1 MRLSFD
7 DEESFKG
14 AIESLRFNNSPGD
27 PNSQPKI
34 GRSNSMPLEDSER
47 NEDLDNI
54 TTPSDPITLRRMGSW
69 STSSHGLSI
78 QETWGSGDIQI
89 CFNNPPSNP
98 EFTGTS
104 ANGT

>member
-14 AIESLRFNNSPGD
+14 AVESLRFNNSPGD

-47 NEDLDNI
+47 NEDRDNI
-54 TTPSDPITLRRMGSW
+54 TPSDPITLRRMGSW
-69 STSSHGLSI
+69 STSSLSI
-78 QETWGSGDIQI
+78 QETRGSGDNQI

-104 ANGT
+104 ANGI

>member
-14 AIESLRFNNSPGD
+14 AVESLRFNNPPGD

-34 GRSNSMPLEDSER
+34 GSMPLEESER

-78 QETWGSGDIQI
+78 QETRGSVDIQI
-89 CFNNPPSNP
+89 CSNNPPSNP

-104 ANGT
+104 ANGI